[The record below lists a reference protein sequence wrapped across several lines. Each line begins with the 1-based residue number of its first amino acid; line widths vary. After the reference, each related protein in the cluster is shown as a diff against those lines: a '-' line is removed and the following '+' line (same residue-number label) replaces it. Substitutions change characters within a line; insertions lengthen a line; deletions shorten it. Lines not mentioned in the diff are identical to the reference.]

1 MKCIIIED
9 EPQAVNTLKYM
20 LRDYFPEVNVVN
32 EFDKVS
38 EAISFIEAH
47 PVNFIFLDVQLNGEL
62 GLDIAK
68 YLKKD
73 ELTFD
78 IIFTTA
84 YSEYAIEAF
93 SLAAIDYLLKPI
105 NPERFK
111 EAVKRVFQKQK
122 IEFEQVK
129 VLNEL
134 SQHQNFEKLIL
145 KNNDGTHLIDT
156 KEIICLKASNSY
168 TEFYLTNQK
177 RVVVS
182 KSIKEYELLLN
193 LKIFFK
199 THRSFIINTS
209 FISSYHKGNLT
220 ITLKDGT
227 EISLSRDRKKEFEEI
242 YL

>member
-20 LRDYFPEVNVVN
+20 LRDYFPEVNVIK

-38 EAISFIEAH
+38 EAVNFIGEN

-62 GLDIAK
+62 GLDIVK

-73 ELTFD
+73 ELNFD

-134 SQHQNFEKLIL
+134 SQNQNYEKLIL

-156 KEIICLKASNSY
+156 KEIIYLKASNSY

-177 RVVVS
+177 IVVVS

-220 ITLKDGT
+220 IMLKDGT